1 MKAKSI
7 NMLKDFPKRTLV
19 FLNKLSKNNNREWF
33 EANRDVYNSVFLEPC
48 VRFVVEMGDK
58 LQDVDPEIV
67 AIPKIDKSIFRL
79 HRDVRF
85 SKDKTPYKTNAGL
98 YFWNGKMKKMDASG
112 FYFHLEPK
120 LFGVG
125 LGIYMFHPH
134 LLKKYRDVVS
144 NPSSAK
150 ELHKIVRDLE
160 KKHYSIGGKKYK
172 KTPKGYDPNTIYPG
186 YLLYEGIYAWYES
199 DDFKKIDGGKAVA
212 VIFKIFKDMLPLH
225 KWLVKNLF

>member
-1 MKAKSI
+1 M
-7 NMLKDFPKRTLV
+7 NTQLKDFPKKTIAYLK
-19 FLNKLSKNNNREWF
+19 KLSKNNSREWF
-33 EANRDVYNSVFLEPC
+33 EANRDKYNSDFLEPC
-48 VRFVVEMGDK
+48 FQFVVEMGDK
-58 LQDVDPEIV
+58 LQDIDPDIV

-112 FYFHLEPK
+112 FYFHLEPQ

-125 LGIYMFHPH
+125 LGIYMFPPH

-144 NPSSAK
+144 GSANSK
-150 ELHKIVRDLE
+150 ELHQIVRTLE
-160 KKHYSIGGKKYK
+160 KKGYAIGGKKFK
-172 KTPKGYDPNTIYPG
+172 KTPKGYDSNILYPG

-199 DDFKKIDGGKAVA
+199 DDFKKIEGGKSVNY
-212 VIFKIFKDMLPLH
+212 IFKVFKDMLPLH
-225 KWLVKNLF
+225 KWLVKRLL

>member
-1 MKAKSI
+1 MNTAQ
-7 NMLKDFPKRTLV
+7 KDFPKKTRA

-33 EANRDVYNSVFLEPC
+33 EANRNLYNSNFLEPC
-48 VRFVVEMGDK
+48 VQFIVEMGDK
-58 LQDVDPEIV
+58 LQDLDPEIV

-98 YFWNGKMKKMDASG
+98 YFWNGKVKKMEASG

-125 LGIYMFHPH
+125 LGMYMFPPH

-144 NPSSAK
+144 KPSTAK
-150 ELHKIVRDLE
+150 ELHQIIRSLE
-160 KKHYSIGGKKYK
+160 KKGYSIGGKKFK
-172 KTPKGYDPNTIYPG
+172 KTPKGYDPNTLYPG
-186 YLLYEGIYAWYES
+186 YLLFEGIYAWYEGN
-199 DDFKKIDGGKAVA
+199 DFKKIDGGKAVN

-225 KWLVKNLF
+225 KWLVKKLLD